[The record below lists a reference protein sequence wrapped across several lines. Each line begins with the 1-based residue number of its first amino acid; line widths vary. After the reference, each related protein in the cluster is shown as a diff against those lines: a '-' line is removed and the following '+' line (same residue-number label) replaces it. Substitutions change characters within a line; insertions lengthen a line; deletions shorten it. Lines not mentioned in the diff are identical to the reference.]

1 MPTNRTPGDAS
12 ILKDRAHASGNE
24 SKPRKAMARG
34 LLSSRKILD
43 VAASLFLSKGLEAT
57 TVDEIVAAAGI
68 AKGTF
73 YHHFT
78 SKTALVDAIRLTVI
92 SDFEE
97 HLESR
102 LAQCPPGDISL
113 KLDTWVRAVCEGYIL
128 MIPRHQLAFSD
139 KEYHWTV
146 SDARFSQCLVSILKQ
161 GNKEG
166 RWVVKNPS
174 IAATFIVR
182 GLLGVIDDQLLAGKS
197 LRTVHRHIGDLVR
210 ATVSPL

>member
-1 MPTNRTPGDAS
+1 
-12 ILKDRAHASGNE
+12 
-24 SKPRKAMARG
+24 MARG

-43 VAASLFLSKGLEAT
+43 VAAALFLSKGLEAT
-57 TVDEIVAAAGI
+57 TVDEIVAAASI

-73 YHHFT
+73 YHHFA
-78 SKTALVDAIRLTVI
+78 SKTALIDALRLTVI

-113 KLDTWVRAVCEGYIL
+113 KLDVWVRAVCEGYIL

-146 SDARFSQCLVSILKQ
+146 SDAKFSQCLVSILKQ

-166 RWVVKNPS
+166 CWLVKNPG

-182 GLLGVIDDQLLAGKS
+182 GLLGVIDDQLLARKS
-197 LRTVHRHIGDLVR
+197 LKTIHRHIGDLVR
-210 ATVSPL
+210 AAVSPL

>member
-1 MPTNRTPGDAS
+1 M
-12 ILKDRAHASGNE
+12 ILKDQAHASDKA
-24 SKPRKAMARG
+24 SKPRKPMARG

-73 YHHFT
+73 YHHFA
-78 SKTALVDAIRLTVI
+78 SKTALIDALRFTVI
-92 SDFEE
+92 ADFEDR
-97 HLESR
+97 LDSA
-102 LAQCPPGDISL
+102 LAQCPAGDISL
-113 KLDTWVRAVCEGYIL
+113 KLETWVRAVCEGYIL

-139 KEYHWTV
+139 KEHHWTV
-146 SDARFSQCLVSILKQ
+146 SDAKFSQCLVDILKQ
-161 GNKEG
+161 GSKEG
-166 RWVVKNPS
+166 RWVVKNPG

-197 LRTVHRHIGDLVR
+197 LKTVHRHIGDLVR